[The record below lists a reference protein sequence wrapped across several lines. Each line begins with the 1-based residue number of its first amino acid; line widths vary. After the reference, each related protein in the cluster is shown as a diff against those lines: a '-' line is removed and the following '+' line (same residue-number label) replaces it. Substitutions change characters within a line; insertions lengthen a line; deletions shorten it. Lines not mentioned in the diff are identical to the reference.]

1 MEALKA
7 EIERK
12 KRQMQES
19 SLIHD
24 PKKKYFKRAD
34 LVAKQ
39 TEEYWKKHSNLIKSH
54 SGSQGE
60 DGQESSLFGENSST
74 SSERANLM
82 SRKEVI
88 KKLRERG
95 EPIRLFGEEDI
106 DAYKRLKQ
114 LETTG
119 KDIKEGGFSNDFQA
133 AMEKVDQDYLNEIIK
148 SSDGDEANKSVDVS
162 VKDDGT
168 TQEDIIRLRQ
178 ELGTGDKDKDHEIIL
193 TFFKYVLKKWG
204 EQLNDRTQDEKRN
217 IRGKMASA
225 THSQTVSYLKP
236 LFRKLKRKDVDDGLL
251 ESIVEIVQ
259 FMMDRNY
266 IRANDSYLEMAIG
279 NAPWPIGVT
288 MVGIHARTGREKIS
302 SRYVAHVLN
311 DETQRKYIQAVKR
324 LMTQCQILFPTDPS
338 RSYNY
343 LRPPNAS

>member
-12 KRQMQES
+12 KRQMQEA

-24 PKKKYFKRAD
+24 PKRKYFKRAD

-39 TEEYWKKHSNLIKSH
+39 TEEYWKKHSNLIKPN
-54 SGSQGE
+54 SGSQNE
-60 DGQESSLFGENSST
+60 DGHESSLFGEDGPTN
-74 SSERANLM
+74 SERANLM

-106 DAYKRLKQ
+106 DAYKRLKK

-119 KDIKEGGFSNDFQA
+119 PDIKEGGFSNDFQA

-168 TQEDIIRLRQ
+168 TQEDINRLRQ
-178 ELGTGDKDKDHEIIL
+178 ELGTGDKDRDHEIIL

-204 EQLNDRTQDEKRN
+204 EQLNERTPDEKRN

-236 LFRKLKRKDVDDGLL
+236 LFRKLKRKDVDHGLL